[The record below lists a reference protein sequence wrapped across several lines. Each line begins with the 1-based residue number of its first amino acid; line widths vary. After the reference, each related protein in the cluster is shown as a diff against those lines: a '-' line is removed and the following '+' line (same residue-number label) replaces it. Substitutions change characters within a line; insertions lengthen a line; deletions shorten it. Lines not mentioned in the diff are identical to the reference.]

1 MISHDEVKHIA
12 HLARVELTADEL
24 EWIGT
29 DLSKI
34 LEYIGQLNDVDT
46 TDIAPLNGGTDLVN
60 AMRTDAQ
67 TEESKR
73 LHNSEESAFLV
84 NSAPA
89 KERGYIKV
97 KSVF

>member
-1 MISHDEVKHIA
+1 MISKDEVKHIA

-24 EWIGT
+24 ERIGS

-34 LEYIGQLNDVDT
+34 LEYVDQLDGIDTADV
-46 TDIAPLNGGTDLVN
+46 APLNGGTNLMN
-60 AMRTDAQ
+60 AMRADAQ
-67 TEESKR
+67 TEESKK
-73 LHNSEESAFLV
+73 LCNPEESAFLV

-89 KERGYIKV
+89 KERGYVKV